1 MSSKKSNKI
10 KAVAL
15 GDFSGA
21 KEQNQLTALKKGDS
35 ITVLNKIPGGW
46 WYGICERTGEKGY
59 FPESFVKEYD
69 ASAVGNNNNNNN
81 NSNGHLI
88 TKVIRKH

>member
-1 MSSKKSNKI
+1 MSSKKSKKI

-46 WYGICERTGEKGY
+46 WYGIC
-59 FPESFVKEYD
+59 
-69 ASAVGNNNNNNN
+69 
-81 NSNGHLI
+81 
-88 TKVIRKH
+88 